1 MRCVTFAKTPE
12 IKIMRKL
19 LVLFSV
25 LLLVAGILEW
35 ICETRPKRS
44 FGDVLREVVNT
55 YPLAEYRDTAF
66 GFTMPY
72 PTFMSREDAK
82 NDHFIGGARFSYWG
96 NWVKI
101 TMECHVSKDRKELTT
116 AQTARIIAARLRASK
131 VKTGRN
137 DFVIDGK
144 MYDGEQ
150 AVEGYSYRRK
160 YVRGRGV
167 WYVCTLYYPAQY
179 RNDLARLLRL
189 VDSWTAHSSRNVP
202 DENTIYGY

>member
-1 MRCVTFAKTPE
+1 
-12 IKIMRKL
+12 MRKL
-19 LVLFSV
+19 LSAFFAF
-25 LLLVAGILEW
+25 LLIAGMFEW
-35 ICETRPKRS
+35 IRNTQPEQPFCN
-44 FGDVLREVVNT
+44 VLREAVNSC
-55 YPLAEYRDTAF
+55 PLAEYHDTTF
-66 GFTMPY
+66 GFTMTY

-189 VDSWTAHSSRNVP
+189 VDCWTAHSSRNVP